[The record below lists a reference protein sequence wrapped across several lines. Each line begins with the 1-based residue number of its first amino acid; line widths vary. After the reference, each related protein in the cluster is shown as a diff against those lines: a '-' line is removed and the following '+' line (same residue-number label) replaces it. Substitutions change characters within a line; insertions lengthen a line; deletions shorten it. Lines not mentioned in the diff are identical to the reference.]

1 MRAPKNEA
9 TGSSGESE
17 VLAQFERLG
26 WGGVIDSRHD
36 TGTDLYLRPRDARR
50 YELGAVMGAQVKTG
64 PSYFKSPQ
72 KDAEGRI
79 TGWWFAEDDR
89 EHFDYWLHHALP
101 HVVILRDQD
110 RSLSFWVHITPEG
123 VVTTGKGAKIL
134 VPASQTGDA
143 VHNEALS
150 DVALTQLPTPT
161 WDGTAWTGAVHLP
174 PVDEVRHALITPRL
188 IAPHPNL
195 GPNSIT
201 GLEALAMQ
209 VLFRDDLERILEP
222 RSLLA
227 LAGEDDA
234 ERKGLSLNDAR
245 EADDW
250 CWRATA
256 ALHLWHYQRETADL
270 LQLVDLALTPSERAA
285 ASVLCCVYYFD
296 ENDPDT
302 ALRVLQDALAHDD
315 YSPVDHAWLEAQ
327 RARALLEVGRH
338 EEAFDLA
345 MKTQRIHREAPSD
358 VTAAAIAGA
367 CARTSFRATGWMQGD
382 IANIVQRSDNPA
394 SWWRT
399 QVMSYGLSAHLSE
412 EFRSWSEDASIR
424 IGGSDTAHKRLL
436 SAALLASCAGDHDGW
451 RSAIG
456 ALAEHFLVTTGA
468 TDDPDRVAGRLTLL
482 RLSGDSKS
490 TGRATRHIV
499 RTGPTM
505 AARIAASSVDLSRST
520 RTTALA
526 DIELL
531 TAAGDV
537 LEPSRAD
544 EICAWALATLQEPQA
559 YLERARPTFIVL
571 YKIIDL
577 LKAMVWTL
585 SEDALHNMIDYFLN
599 QPPVT
604 DDGTA
609 QTLAR
614 LIHAIPAS
622 AWRESDRQRAA
633 NRSASDASYL
643 REAFLRVAAPTVVE
657 SREQVLQRA
666 RAGELIVFEAIDDVR
681 TLPSDA
687 VNALTDRLCSV
698 IDNLIENAANGAY
711 GFGGLDPGHALAL
724 LGVWH
729 PWSGRWDRIEA
740 LLTAPSVRPQQ
751 QSGALQVIAI
761 HGAMLADPIKTQ
773 LVEAVS
779 ALRNRE
785 PVRTFFDG
793 DEDIRGLAAEAMA
806 ALTDEV
812 VRESLIR
819 ELLAGDTVHRAAS
832 ARIIERFGDKA
843 DSELLLVLAGDANE
857 TVRDAALR
865 GLSRLVVADRA
876 SEGVAILLS
885 QVLTSGGR
893 GSAAAV
899 LSGLQTPS
907 GGPAVSQLLT
917 IGAQHASAQVR
928 KRASRQSTTDWQ
940 PAIGH

>member
-9 TGSSGESE
+9 KGSSGESE
-17 VLAQFERLG
+17 VLAQFESLG
-26 WGGVIDSRHD
+26 WAGMIDSRHD

-64 PSYFKSPQ
+64 ASYFNSPK
-72 KDAEGRI
+72 KDADGTI
-79 TGWWFAEDDR
+79 TGWWFPEDDR
-89 EHFDYWLHHALP
+89 EHFDYWLRHALP
-101 HVVILRDQD
+101 HMVILRDQD
-110 RSLSFWVHITPEG
+110 RKLSFWVHITPER
-123 VVTTGKGAKIL
+123 VVSTGTGAKIL
-134 VPASQTGDA
+134 VPASQTVDA
-143 VHNEALS
+143 GHNEALS

-161 WDGTAWTGAVHLP
+161 WDGTAWTGAVHLAP
-174 PVDEVRHALITPRL
+174 IDEVRHALITPRL

-195 GPNSIT
+195 APDSIS

-209 VLFRDDLERILEP
+209 VLFRDDLARILKP
-222 RSLLA
+222 MSLPT
-227 LAGEDDA
+227 LAGENDA
-234 ERKGLSLNDAR
+234 EQKGLSLDDAR

-256 ALHLWHYQRETADL
+256 AVHLWHYQGEPADL
-270 LQLVDLALTPSERAA
+270 LQLVDRASTPSERAA
-285 ASVLCCVYYFD
+285 ASVLCCVYHFD
-296 ENDPDT
+296 ENAPDT
-302 ALRVLQDALAHDD
+302 ALQVLQDALAYDD

-327 RARALLEVGRH
+327 RARVLLEVGQH

-367 CARTSFRATGWMQGD
+367 CARTSFRASGWMQGD
-382 IANIVQRSDNPA
+382 IANIIQRSDNPA

-412 EFRSWSEDASIR
+412 QFRSWSKDVSIR

-451 RSAIG
+451 RGAIG
-456 ALAEHFLVTTGA
+456 ALAEHFLITTRP

-499 RTGPTM
+499 HSGPTM

-520 RTTALA
+520 RTTASA

-537 LEPSRAD
+537 LEPAHAD
-544 EICAWALATLQEPQA
+544 EICAWALAMLQEPQD
-559 YLERARPTFIVL
+559 YLERARPTFIVR

-585 SEDALHNMIDYFLN
+585 SEDALHNVIDYLLD

-614 LIHAIPAS
+614 LIHTIPAS

-633 NRSASDASYL
+633 NRCDGDASYL
-643 REAFLRVAAPTVVE
+643 REAFLRVSAPAVVE
-657 SREQVLQRA
+657 SREQILQQA
-666 RAGELIVFEAIDDVR
+666 RAGELIAFEAIDDVR

-687 VNALTDRLCSV
+687 VNALTDRLCGV
-698 IDNLIENAANGAY
+698 IDNLIDDAAKGAY
-711 GFGGLDPGHALAL
+711 SFGGLDPGEALTL

-729 PWSGRWDRIEA
+729 PSSGRWDRIEA

-751 QSGALQVIAI
+751 QSGALQVLAI
-761 HGAMLADPIKTQ
+761 HGAMLADPIKKQ

-785 PVRTFFDG
+785 PVRTFFDD
-793 DEDIRGLAAEAMA
+793 DEDIRGLAAEARA

-819 ELLAGDTVHRAAS
+819 ELLGGDTVHRAAS

-843 DSELLLVLAGDANE
+843 DSELLLALAGDSNE
-857 TVRDAALR
+857 TVHDAALR

-876 SEGVAILLS
+876 SEGVTTILS
-885 QVLTSGGR
+885 QVLASGGR

-907 GGPAVSQLLT
+907 GGPAASQLLT
-917 IGAQHASAQVR
+917 IGAQHASAQIR
-928 KRASRQSTTDWQ
+928 NIASRQSTTD
-940 PAIGH
+940 

>member
-1 MRAPKNEA
+1 MRAPANEA
-9 TGSSGESE
+9 TGTSGESE

-72 KDAEGRI
+72 KDAEGTI

-110 RSLSFWVHITPEG
+110 RNLSLWVHVTPER
-123 VVTTGKGAKIL
+123 VVSTGKGAKIL
-134 VPASQTGDA
+134 VPASQTVDED
-143 VHNEALS
+143 HNEQLS

-161 WDGTAWTGAVHLP
+161 WDGTAWTGAVHLAP
-174 PVDEVRHALITPRL
+174 DDGVRHALITPRL
-188 IAPHPNL
+188 IAPHRNL
-195 GPNSIT
+195 DPDSIT

-209 VLFRDDLERILEP
+209 VLFRDDLERLLNP
-222 RSLLA
+222 TSLPA
-227 LAGEDDA
+227 FGTENDT
-234 ERKGLSLNDAR
+234 ERKGLSLDDAR
-245 EADDW
+245 QADDW

-256 ALHLWHYQRETADL
+256 ALHLWHYRGEPDEL
-270 LQLVDLALTPSERAA
+270 LQLVDLASTPSERSAA
-285 ASVLCCVYYFD
+285 AVLCCVYHFN

-302 ALRVLQDALAHDD
+302 ALHELQGALAHDD

-327 RARALLEVGRH
+327 RARALLEVGRQ

-345 MKTQRIHREAPSD
+345 MTTQRIHREAPSD

-367 CARTSFRATGWMQGD
+367 CALTSYRATGWMQGD
-382 IANIVQRSDNPA
+382 LANLIQRSDNPA
-394 SWWRT
+394 SWWRS

-412 EFRSWSEDASIR
+412 QFRTWSEDSSIR
-424 IGGSDTAHKRLL
+424 IGGSDIAHTRLR

-451 RSAIG
+451 RGASG
-456 ALAEHFLVTTGA
+456 ALAEHLLVTTSPA
-468 TDDPDRVAGRLTLL
+468 DDPGKVAGRLTLL
-482 RLSGDSKS
+482 RHSGDSQS

-531 TAAGDV
+531 TSAGEV
-537 LEPSRAD
+537 LEPERAD
-544 EICAWALATLQEPQA
+544 EICAWALATLQEPQR
-559 YLERARPTFIVL
+559 YVERTRPTFNFF

-577 LKAMVWTL
+577 LKAMVCTL
-585 SEDALHNMIDYFLN
+585 SEDALHNVIDYFLN

-614 LIHAIPAS
+614 LIHRIPAS

-633 NRSASDASYL
+633 KRSDGDASYL
-643 REAFLRVAAPTVVE
+643 REAFLKVAAPAVEE
-657 SREQVLQRA
+657 SRERVLQRA
-666 RAGELIVFEAIDDVR
+666 RAGDLLIFGAIDDVR

-687 VNALTDRLCSV
+687 VNALTDRLCSN
-698 IDNLIENAANGAY
+698 IGRLIEDAARGSY
-711 GFGGLDPGHALAL
+711 GLGGLDYGEALAL

-729 PWSGRWDRIEA
+729 PSSGRWDQIES
-740 LLTAPSVRPQQ
+740 LLTTPGVSGQQ
-751 QSGALQVIAI
+751 QSGTLLVLAV
-761 HGAMLADPIKTQ
+761 HGATLADSIKTQ

-785 PVRTFFDG
+785 PVRTPFDD
-793 DEDIRGLAAEAMA
+793 DEDIRSLASEALAA
-806 ALTDEV
+806 LVDEGT
-812 VRESLIR
+812 RERLIR
-819 ELLAGDTVHRAAS
+819 DLIGGDSDHRAAG

-843 DSELLLVLAGDANE
+843 DSELLLALAGDANE
-857 TVRDAALR
+857 NVRNAALR
-865 GLSRLVVADRA
+865 GLSRLVVTERA
-876 SEGVAILLS
+876 SAGVVTILS
-885 QVLTSGGR
+885 QVLESGGR
-893 GSAAAV
+893 RSASAV
-899 LSGLQTPS
+899 VFGLQTPS
-907 GGPAVSQLLT
+907 GGATVAQLLT
-917 IGAQHASAQVR
+917 IAAQHPSAQIR
-928 KRASRQSTTDWQ
+928 KAAGKSAT
-940 PAIGH
+940 G